1 MDSINVST
9 DDVLTDNT
17 TAYNDTSTTDI
28 AINVPLNC
36 GIIVL
41 STCSI
46 LCNIIA
52 LNIIHRCRKLSFQI
66 RCVTYNLLAS
76 YILFESMILLHSV
89 AMLLVGTMY
98 GTLIFES
105 RIFFGCA
112 LVATL
117 WGSLCTVT
125 IERLVALTVP
135 LHYKRYVTKTTLSIS
150 IASLWTVTVITPL
163 LAFII
168 AGINVCGQYNFISCD
183 IYALFKPARIVLIS
197 FLILFALII
206 SASYLK
212 IIFITY
218 KLKKLGK
225 ALIANSKYLSELS
238 QKQKCTNSTKTVAVV
253 ILVFIVFQSP
263 IFFHSILMDFKPEL
277 WTHRWRM
284 IFQTIDYV
292 GVQLNTYANLYLY
305 ICKFKEC
312 KMHLFF
318 ILAKCNGMF
327 KAKADSLHIEVYDIV
342 ISESNR
348 RRMKAN
354 SDNAI

>member
-17 TAYNDTSTTDI
+17 TVYNDTSTTDI
-28 AINVPLNC
+28 AINGPLNC
-36 GIIVL
+36 VIIVL

-52 LNIIHRCRKLSFQI
+52 LNIIHRCRKLSYQI

-135 LHYKRYVTKTTLSIS
+135 LHYNRYVTKTTLSIS

-183 IYALFKPARIVLIS
+183 MYALFKPARIVLIS

-238 QKQKCTNSTKTVAVV
+238 QKQKCTNSTKTVAVI

-263 IFFHSILMDFKPEL
+263 IFFHIILMDFKPEL

-312 KMHLFF
+312 KLHLFF
-318 ILAKCNGMF
+318 ILAKWNGMF

-348 RRMKAN
+348 RRKRAN